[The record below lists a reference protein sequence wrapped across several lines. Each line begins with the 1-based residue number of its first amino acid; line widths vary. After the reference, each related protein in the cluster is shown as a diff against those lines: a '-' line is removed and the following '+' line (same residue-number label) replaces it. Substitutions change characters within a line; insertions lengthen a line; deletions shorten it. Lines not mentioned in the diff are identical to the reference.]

1 MKMNKFVKGALI
13 LVVFNMIGKVI
24 GAVYRIPLANLLG
37 SVGIGEYQL
46 IFPLYSL
53 MLSIS
58 VSGIPIAIS
67 KLVAEYNSKGMFSDV
82 KRLVKLSIL
91 YLVGISIVCVLFV
104 VICAKLIAKIQGN
117 SEIYLCY
124 YGIAPAIL
132 FVAILSVYRG
142 YFQGQLNMIPTAVS
156 GVIEQVGRLFFGLF
170 FARRFVKFGVIYGV
184 LGAVVGISVSELFAL
199 LFLALFYLFSLKKSN
214 RKTKPILSKKEVSKQ
229 LIQTAIPITI
239 GGLAS
244 PITSIIDSLLVVNL
258 LMFTGFGS
266 GYATS
271 LLGLQ
276 SGIVDPII
284 NIPIVI
290 SVSIASSILP
300 NLSAVYAK
308 NDKAEVKNLIEK
320 AFQIT
325 LSVVL
330 ACSICYVVFG
340 RQILEFLYGKTLSD
354 SELLISTK
362 LLFLGVI
369 NLVFLSLVY
378 VSASVLQAIGKQKQA
393 AKSILIGSVVKIAL
407 TAILVSLK
415 NINILGAMI
424 SGGVSYVVVF
434 LINYRYIKNE
444 TEARMSNLLL
454 GLAVQELFVCLV
466 AFFGNFV
473 LGLNFGSNTALFIGG
488 IASVLV
494 FMVSYYFLFLSNTRK
509 KISSWLICLNLILCV
524 YEFKN

>member
-1 MKMNKFVKGALI
+1 
-13 LVVFNMIGKVI
+13 
-24 GAVYRIPLANLLG
+24 
-37 SVGIGEYQL
+37 
-46 IFPLYSL
+46 
-53 MLSIS
+53 
-58 VSGIPIAIS
+58 
-67 KLVAEYNSKGMFSDV
+67 
-82 KRLVKLSIL
+82 
-91 YLVGISIVCVLFV
+91 
-104 VICAKLIAKIQGN
+104 
-117 SEIYLCY
+117 
-124 YGIAPAIL
+124 
-132 FVAILSVYRG
+132 
-142 YFQGQLNMIPTAVS
+142 
-156 GVIEQVGRLFFGLF
+156 
-170 FARRFVKFGVIYGV
+170 
-184 LGAVVGISVSELFAL
+184 
-199 LFLALFYLFSLKKSN
+199 
-214 RKTKPILSKKEVSKQ
+214 
-229 LIQTAIPITI
+229 
-239 GGLAS
+239 
-244 PITSIIDSLLVVNL
+244 
-258 LMFTGFGS
+258 
-266 GYATS
+266 
-271 LLGLQ
+271 
-276 SGIVDPII
+276 
-284 NIPIVI
+284 
-290 SVSIASSILP
+290 
-300 NLSAVYAK
+300 LSAVYAK

-330 ACSICYVVFG
+330 ACAICYVVFG
-340 RQILEFLYGKTLSD
+340 RQILEFLYGKTLND

-393 AKSILIGSVVKIAL
+393 AKSILIGSAVKIVL

-473 LGLNFGSNTALFIGG
+473 LGLNFGSKTALFIGG

-509 KISSWLICLNLILCV
+509 KISS
-524 YEFKN
+524 